1 MCLYAKVPLFIIIL
15 NHITFGIISNHTL
28 FFMLKINIFIKSG
41 LPECTPYCTVTLFSC
56 SDVFTSLA
64 NTKPDQTASAEFL
77 FTWQYYS
84 SKTSVLR
91 NMLPCYKSLENY
103 LQILIR
109 VLVRFLFFF
118 LVRFLC
124 SIYQTH
130 LVLRAYFKQMHQK
143 WVFTFWNEKEIILY
157 HAGFMQDSTGMKLW
171 KKRWFVLSDLC
182 LFYYRGEFTTT
193 NYRIYVKH
201 QILFRRKKL
210 EIFLLFYYQQTDIKK
225 LLICV
230 ICVC

>member
-1 MCLYAKVPLFIIIL
+1 M
-15 NHITFGIISNHTL
+15 HTL
-28 FFMLKINIFIKSG
+28 LHSHLILMLA
-41 LPECTPYCTVTLFSC
+41 
-56 SDVFTSLA
+56 DVFTLLA
-64 NTKPDQTASAEFL
+64 NTKPNQTASTEFL

-84 SKTSVLR
+84 SKTSVLK
-91 NMLPCYKSLENY
+91 NTLPCYKSLENY
-103 LQILIR
+103 PKILIR
-109 VLVRFLFFF
+109 V

-143 WVFTFWNEKEIILY
+143 WVFTFWNEKEIILF
-157 HAGFMQDSTGMKLW
+157 HAGFFQDSTGMKLW

-182 LFYYRGEFTTT
+182 LFYYRGEFTTR
-193 NYRIYVKH
+193 NCRIYVKH

-210 EIFLLFYYQQTDIKK
+210 EIFLLFYYQPTDIKK